1 MDCSFANK
9 GNLIPGMLSAP
20 GMVPAAASSGDRT
33 SKSLALPEAT
43 SERSSEKETVG
54 TGEEG
59 MKSLEGRG
67 TTRHL
72 WLLHPHPG
80 SSFPA
85 QWCCLRPAATPHSPL
100 STNSPSQGTSIV
112 SLTSRGFSGTSSH
125 GSCSRT
131 CVTVTQNCKPKHLP
145 HPPRAQPETGTGS
158 KGMAPGVYTH
168 TESNRTSW

>member
-1 MDCSFANK
+1 
-9 GNLIPGMLSAP
+9 MLSAP

-100 STNSPSQGTSIV
+100 STNSPPQGTSQH
-112 SLTSRGFSGTSSH
+112 R
-125 GSCSRT
+125 
-131 CVTVTQNCKPKHLP
+131 QP
-145 HPPRAQPETGTGS
+145 HI
-158 KGMAPGVYTH
+158 PGVLRYLQPWFLQPHLCDCDAELQAEASPSPSQSPTRDRNRKQGHGPWSIH
-168 TESNRTSW
+168 TQSPIAPVGDTCNTRTQLKPL